1 MTKNGRVKKWRLHK
15 YCVNND
21 SDLQYEW
28 NI

>member
-1 MTKNGRVKKWRLHK
+1 MTKNGRVKKWQLRK

-21 SDLQYEW
+21 YDLQYEW